1 MSWRGLSSLVGGICS
16 GRGVVSVLDIRGN
29 SDVTGGD
36 VMCGERD
43 LRESGL
49 RCLLKW
55 HTASSSS
62 SVIDPSTSL
71 WDSGSSHGEGEGVQT
86 AAR

>member
-1 MSWRGLSSLVGGICS
+1 
-16 GRGVVSVLDIRGN
+16 VLDVRGN

-49 RCLLKW
+49 RCHLKW
-55 HTASSSS
+55 HTASYSSTFLNP
-62 SVIDPSTSL
+62 VSTSGASL
-71 WDSGSSHGEGEGVQT
+71 LDSDNGHEGRGGGVQT
-86 AAR
+86 AVR